1 MWQSFSTKKKK
12 GKGGQGARSLAP
24 AWATTKSFCG
34 PLSVAFRNESRDW
47 RPFSHRGARCLCW
60 LLPHSLSLARAIR
73 RVAKRWGISRRA
85 AFPQTLTASA
95 RGEAAPR
102 GHSTARGARPSRMAR
117 GNIFA
122 PFGARVPILTCERKS
137 HSHPTGPT
145 PPRAHDVDSAP
156 FFWGPDFNFPAFW
169 RHCVARPPVRH
180 RDDVLA
186 PSRELND
193 LRTPSSC

>member
-1 MWQSFSTKKKK
+1 MGNDEVLLRPPVGCISQRVS
-12 GKGGQGARSLAP
+12 RLA
-24 AWATTKSFCG
+24 A
-34 PLSVAFRNESRDW
+34 
-47 RPFSHRGARCLCW
+47 FSHRGARFLCL
-60 LLPHSLSLARAIR
+60 LLPRFLSLAGEIR
-73 RVAKRWGISRRA
+73 RVTKRWAVSRRA

-95 RGEAAPR
+95 RGEAPPR
-102 GHSTARGARPSRMAR
+102 GHSTARGARSSRTAR

-145 PPRAHDVDSAP
+145 PPRAHDIDSAP

-169 RHCVARPPVRH
+169 RYCVARLPVRH